1 MPHILASSQHW
12 SVMSLVTN
20 TNIRTLIRS
29 EGRPRKQKFMLQNCY
44 EFRRSIHFDF
54 VSRIIR
60 LPFTVVRHS
69 IVPGCL
75 NSGANCSLRSAVRE
89 HLLAMENSSTARLQ
103 QRPKR
108 TTSVRLENL
117 ERLERVVR
125 EFGFK
130 DRSHFF
136 QLCTDALIRA
146 HSESQQLD
154 WPPRFA
160 ARKEQDRRE

>member
-1 MPHILASSQHW
+1 M
-12 SVMSLVTN
+12 N
-20 TNIRTLIRS
+20 
-29 EGRPRKQKFMLQNCY
+29 Y
-44 EFRRSIHFDF
+44 
-54 VSRIIR
+54 RIA
-60 LPFTVVRHS
+60 LHGSTTYDP
-69 IVPGCL
+69 PGCL
-75 NSGANCSLRSAVRE
+75 NSGANCSPRSAVWE

-146 HSESQQLD
+146 HSESHQLD

-160 ARKEQDRRE
+160 TRKELDHRE

>member
-1 MPHILASSQHW
+1 MA
-12 SVMSLVTN
+12 
-20 TNIRTLIRS
+20 
-29 EGRPRKQKFMLQNCY
+29 
-44 EFRRSIHFDF
+44 
-54 VSRIIR
+54 
-60 LPFTVVRHS
+60 
-69 IVPGCL
+69 
-75 NSGANCSLRSAVRE
+75 
-89 HLLAMENSSTARLQ
+89 
-103 QRPKR
+103 KR

-160 ARKEQDRRE
+160 TRKELELRERELPRMDHPEPAQLPH

>member
-1 MPHILASSQHW
+1 M
-12 SVMSLVTN
+12 N
-20 TNIRTLIRS
+20 
-29 EGRPRKQKFMLQNCY
+29 Y
-44 EFRRSIHFDF
+44 
-54 VSRIIR
+54 RIA
-60 LPFTVVRHS
+60 LHGSTTYHP
-69 IVPGCL
+69 PGCL
-75 NSGANCSLRSAVRE
+75 NTGANCSLRSAVWE

-146 HSESQQLD
+146 HTESHQLD

-160 ARKEQDRRE
+160 IRKEIDHRE